1 MDFKTIAI
9 LDDNPTTI
17 FYNLDVVSDVFPES
31 KILTFEDSGQFI
43 DTYIKSLHA
52 SNEPILLLLDI
63 SMPDRLGYEVLDEL
77 EDEFEVLDN
86 LHVVM
91 VTSSNQKADV
101 EKSSRYPCIRGY
113 IEKPLTEEML
123 KRVLG

>member
-1 MDFKTIAI
+1 MNFKTIAI

-31 KILTFEDSGQFI
+31 KILTFEDAGQFI
-43 DTYIKSLHA
+43 DTYIKTLH
-52 SNEPILLLLDI
+52 STQEPILLLLDI

-77 EDEFEVLDN
+77 EDEFEVLEN
-86 LHVVM
+86 LHVIM

-101 EKSSRYPCIRGY
+101 EKSTRYTCIRGY

-123 KRVLG
+123 KKVLG